1 MLEDLFGPP
10 DLKVDDGADDGRLGL
25 RAVGGDM
32 GLEFEGGLLAGRIGS
47 GAHRRTR
54 GDVDEGSEWVLRE
67 GRGNL
72 SGGVAGDGGNDE
84 GSVEITGGKVGAK
97 LHARVKVTLAS
108 TCNNKYLTT
117 DTSHPV
123 LYLDTFCFGL
133 AWSNLFI

>member
-10 DLKVDDGADDGRLGL
+10 DLEIDDGADDGRLGL

-67 GRGNL
+67 GRGNM
-72 SGGVAGDGGNDE
+72 SGGGAGDGGNDE
-84 GSVEITGGKVGAK
+84 GSVENRRKGGCKAPCKGEG
-97 LHARVKVTLAS
+97 LN
-108 TCNNKYLTT
+108 TCLNNPNKRIAILLIC
-117 DTSHPV
+117 V
-123 LYLDTFCFGL
+123 LF
-133 AWSNLFI
+133 